1 MSRGEDPYAAW
12 RFPQFRNLLIGR
24 LMFLMGTQAQ
34 AMALGWEI
42 YTRTNDPFSLGLVAL
57 IKGIPMIVLTLPA
70 GVMADRFSR
79 ITIMK
84 VCLAGATCTSLAL
97 AFTSYQ
103 QSPVGWMYLL
113 LFVDSCFM
121 RMTTPSGSSL
131 MPLLLPLNLLE
142 NGVKWSSIVFQS
154 TSLIGPALAGFIL
167 SWNLQAT
174 YILCAGT
181 SLLFI
186 GLLSTI
192 HISHVKRTTSSH
204 WMREA
209 LEGIEFVWTRKVL
222 LGTVSLD
229 LFAVL
234 FGGAVYLMP
243 VFARDIIPPVFNLSP
258 EQMLGWLN
266 AAPAAG
272 SLLMGILVA
281 HLPPFRRA
289 GRSMLLGVF
298 GFGVVTIG
306 FGLSTSFW
314 LSWVCL
320 FAAGAFDNI
329 SVVVRHTLVNL
340 ITPDPMRG
348 RVNAVNSIFIG
359 SSNELGGFESGLVAK
374 LYTPVVSVVSGGIAT
389 LLVVATWAGVFPK
402 LRRFGSLSDAV
413 EKN

>member
-1 MSRGEDPYAAW
+1 MSHGADPYAAW
-12 RFPQFRNLLIGR
+12 RFPQFRNLLMGR

-57 IKGIPMIVLTLPA
+57 IKGIPMILLTLPA
-70 GVMADRFSR
+70 GVMADRFNR
-79 ITIMK
+79 TTIMK
-84 VCLAGATCTSLAL
+84 TCLAGATCTSLAL
-97 AFTSYQ
+97 AFTSYR

-121 RMTTPSGSSL
+121 RLTTPAGSSL
-131 MPLLLPLNLLE
+131 MPLLLPRDLLE
-142 NGVKWSSIVFQS
+142 NGVKWSTIVFQS

-181 SLLFI
+181 SILFI

-204 WMREA
+204 WVREA
-209 LEGIEFVWTRKVL
+209 MEGISFVWSRKVL

-243 VFARDIIPPVFNLSP
+243 VFARDIIPPVFDLSP

-272 SLLMGILVA
+272 SLLMGVLVA
-281 HLPPFRRA
+281 HLPPFRKA

-340 ITPDPMRG
+340 ITPDHMRG

-359 SSNELGGFESGLVAK
+359 SSNELGGFESGVVAK

-389 LLVVATWAGVFPK
+389 LVVVATWAGLFPK
-402 LRRFGSLSDAV
+402 LREFGSLSDAV
-413 EKN
+413 EKG